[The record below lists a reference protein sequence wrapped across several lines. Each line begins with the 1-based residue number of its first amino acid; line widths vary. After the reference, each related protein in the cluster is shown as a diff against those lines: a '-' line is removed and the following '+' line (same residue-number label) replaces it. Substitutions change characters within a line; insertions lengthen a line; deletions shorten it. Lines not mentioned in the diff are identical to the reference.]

1 MVHRKMGD
9 DAIYRY
15 SPQLK
20 TIFKELS
27 LVHSIKELQAS
38 DMLNLMKGYGDISSE
53 ELKLCT
59 QYLLRQKPES
69 QPEIVRLES
78 NDYRRED
85 RFKIETSISILV
97 EDKKVVGSTID
108 VSARGLA
115 INLEVSDLNL
125 KQGSE
130 IQVTFEELN
139 ESESDFN
146 LSNLKYK
153 VIFSKERLLRLE
165 VLRDK
170 GSIAVKFWSRYI
182 LNNISTLKIVG
193 NEERFYGLKRAL
205 RNLVSQTYSSVPA
218 FFTVKES

>member
-1 MVHRKMGD
+1 MGD